1 VSGRVRLRGS
11 EDDTGSAVV
20 DFVLVGTLLL
30 FLFLGIVQIGLIL
43 HMRNVI
49 TANAAE
55 AARYAANLYVDPGVG
70 GAKAHDLTAQELS
83 RTVADS
89 MNCNSRLTG
98 GLVTVECDGQLP
110 LSFLPLG
117 SVHLHTV
124 AHAVKEEAP

>member
-1 VSGRVRLRGS
+1 MPRRVLARGS
-11 EDDTGSAVV
+11 GDDTGSAVV

-43 HMRNVI
+43 HMRNVV

-55 AARYAANLYVDPGVG
+55 AARYAANLNVDPGAG
-70 GAKAHDLTAQELS
+70 GAKATQLTAAELS

-89 MNCNSRLTG
+89 MTCSSRLTG
-98 GLVTVECDGQLP
+98 HLVTVDCAGQLP

-117 SVHLHTV
+117 SVHVHTV